1 MIHLI
6 MILVAAFIV
15 FIFIIYLPSDIAVWQ
30 SGFETVWGMFKHDL
44 DLEKY
49 QYYNHYEIK
58 INKSELKNCL
68 KLSKF
73 YLLKVN
79 SAYHLILDD
88 KKEIYYLKL
97 TYPAYR
103 LCVKYFN
110 DKQIEKQNQKQN
122 KNTAQLSQAVDSC

>member
-6 MILVAAFIV
+6 MILVVAFIV
-15 FIFIIYLPSDIAVWQ
+15 FVFIIYLSSDIAVWQ
-30 SGFETVWGMFKHDL
+30 SSFETVWGMFKHDL

-58 INKSELKNCL
+58 INKAELKNCL

-79 SAYHLILDD
+79 SAYHLILKN

-103 LCVKYFN
+103 LCIKYFN
-110 DKQIEKQNQKQN
+110 DKKLKKKNKSKIKIWYNFQKQ
-122 KNTAQLSQAVDSC
+122 